1 MRRIRVAVMAQ
12 ESCFKLTIDARERF
26 LAEMFGEGDVC
37 VSTLELGDVLC
48 EYEDGSSWIMERKT
62 TSDSR
67 WTNRK
72 TLHFPP

>member
-1 MRRIRVAVMAQ
+1 MAQ
-12 ESCFKLTIDARERF
+12 EGRFKLTIDARERF
-26 LAEMFGEGDVC
+26 LAEMFGDGTVE
-37 VSTLELGDVLC
+37 VSALELGDVLC
-48 EYEDGSSWIMERKT
+48 EYEYGNSWIMERKT